1 MVIHAV
7 TLSSSPRDE
16 GCIAAA
22 IVSNHGLHPARPKI
36 TFWRIGDSVASGAFG
51 TSWSLRVL
59 DIIFH
64 DGGLHCLTRDE
75 RILVYSPV
83 FAKDMGARRWYGVAL
98 TAGPWL
104 R

>member
-1 MVIHAV
+1 
-7 TLSSSPRDE
+7 
-16 GCIAAA
+16 
-22 IVSNHGLHPARPKI
+22 
-36 TFWRIGDSVASGAFG
+36 
-51 TSWSLRVL
+51 LRVL